1 VQATNTRPRFEP
13 TADAHG
19 ICSHAGVVLLAELAD
34 RLGLTSELGRRANCG
49 LARPGGGHA
58 YDRGAVLR
66 DLVVMLADGGD
77 CVSDLAGLRDQAGL
91 FGRVCSTATAW
102 RIVHEIAADPKGVA
116 ALWSAMARARQRAWA
131 AGAWPVGPLR
141 IDVDA
146 TLLEAHSDKQ
156 GAAGTFK
163 HGFGFHPLG
172 AWLDRGDGT
181 GEALA
186 GILRPGNAGS
196 NTAADHIGVLAMA
209 LLALPKQARA
219 QPILVRADTAGATH
233 AFVDDIVGRKLTF
246 SIGFPIEPDVKA
258 AILTIPAPT
267 GDGDDGGWVPALDQH
282 GRRRRGA
289 WVAELTSLDLAGQ
302 GWPVGTRAICRRERP
317 HPGAAH
323 KLGFT
328 DHTGHRFQVFITN
341 QPDPDPATLDARH
354 HTRPPR
360 PTPPAATASSPTAAP
375 PLRWSRATAP
385 TPVWRTASA
394 APRPLACAIC
404 PSTTS
409 TPTTSGSPWSWS
421 PRLWWPGRRRC
432 CWTASWP
439 TPSPRPCAIGCGTPP
454 PGWCATPAGTCYAS
468 TATGPGRTRWW
479 RRSGGCRPP
488 ADPAVLACSHPPACR
503 AAVGLLPPRRRARAY
518 VHRRP
523 GAADLAV
530 RLCRARRA
538 GQGNGSRQAS

>member
-1 VQATNTRPRFEP
+1 VQATNTRPLFEP

-34 RLGLTSELGRRANCG
+34 RLGLTGELGRRANCG
-49 LARPGGGHA
+49 LVRPGGSHA

-77 CVSDLAGLRDQAGL
+77 CVSDLAVLRDQARL
-91 FGRVCSTATAW
+91 FGRVCSTPTAW
-102 RIVHEIAADPKGVA
+102 RILHEIASDPKGVA
-116 ALWSAMARARQRAWA
+116 ALWSALARARQRAWA
-131 AGAWPVGPLR
+131 AGASPQGPLR

-146 TLLEAHSDKQ
+146 TLVEAHCDKQ

-163 HGFGFHPLG
+163 HGFGFHPLL

-196 NTAADHIGVLAMA
+196 NTAADHIDVLAMA

-233 AFVDDIVGRKLTF
+233 AFVDDIVGRKLMF

-258 AILTIPAPT
+258 AILAIPAPT
-267 GDGDDGGWVPALDQH
+267 GDGDDGGWVPACDQH

-341 QPDPDPATLDARH
+341 QLDPDPAALDARH
-354 HTRPPR
+354 HTPPPR
-360 PTPPAATASSPTAAP
+360 PTPPATTASSPTAALESGHRAHARVEDRIRCAKATG
-375 PLRWSRATAP
+375 LRNLPFDDFDAND
-385 TPVWRTASA
+385 VWLTLVLVAQTLVA
-394 APRPLACAIC
+394 WAQALLLDGELAHAE
-404 PSTTS
+404 PKTLRY
-409 TPTTSGSPWSWS
+409 
-421 PRLWWPGRRRC
+421 RLWHAAARLVRHARRHLLRFDRDWPWANALLAAFRRL
-432 CWTASWP
+432 
-439 TPSPRPCAIGCGTPP
+439 PP
-454 PGWCATPAGTCYAS
+454 PG
-468 TATGPGRTRWW
+468 
-479 RRSGGCRPP
+479 
-488 ADPAVLACSHPPACR
+488 
-503 AAVGLLPPRRRARAY
+503 
-518 VHRRP
+518 
-523 GAADLAV
+523 
-530 RLCRARRA
+530 
-538 GQGNGSRQAS
+538 